1 MNLGYE
7 CSNELI
13 YIYYCIIGKQS
24 CEHSRSLL
32 KTQNPQKKA
41 LDVYLEFHFS
51 FIIIAYCYDR

>member
-24 CEHSRSLL
+24 CKHSRSSL
-32 KTQNPQKKA
+32 KTQSPQKKA
-41 LDVYLEFHFS
+41 LDVYLEFHFP
-51 FIIIAYCYDR
+51 FIIIAYCYYR